1 MRGGRF
7 SGCSEDA
14 AAFQNCP
21 SGWKMGYPRYVCMYV
36 CIYVCMYVCMCVY
49 ICMYVCMYVCMCLLV
64 LEITYEQRGHFI
76 ILMSLY
82 IFMTKVF
89 DYCLRSK

>member
-21 SGWKMGYPRYVCMYV
+21 SGWKMGYPRWRFW
-36 CIYVCMYVCMCVY
+36 IKEKSSPATQKTK
-49 ICMYVCMYVCMCLLV
+49 
-64 LEITYEQRGHFI
+64 LEEWH
-76 ILMSLY
+76 M
-82 IFMTKVF
+82 
-89 DYCLRSK
+89 